1 MHTDVLKDQLVIA
14 YVVSLVIEWLKKSD
28 HFPWI
33 GQHSDL
39 LNRNLSKMLA
49 VATSA
54 GISWA
59 WAGTPEAGWTVTL
72 TIPSIHALFDFAG
85 NAVLSFIA
93 QEVAYKKLIK
103 KREA

>member
-72 TIPSIHALFDFAG
+72 SIPSIHALFDFVG
-85 NAVLSFIA
+85 NSVVSFFF
-93 QEVAYKKLIK
+93 QEVAYRTSIK
-103 KREA
+103 EKA